1 MQISQ
6 GTKLVVQI
14 RLVPTL
20 YSVLVESRQVAVG
33 RKFSE
38 IDLHHHGDACGRRSM
53 RRICEKLHQ
62 RGVMQA
68 EVYLVQ
74 RVVCGARRVDWAGVR
89 CPKEDVDI
97 NKRGEDKREEA
108 NNIGENGFMDCR
120 RILGRGREA
129 VDNIDRPKEVEML
142 QLVQGDAGCAV
153 DCAWGYIEIYLL
165 GLGAR
170 TVSIS
175 PAGRT

>member
-20 YSVLVESRQVAVG
+20 YRVIVESRQVAVG
-33 RKFSE
+33 RKMSE
-38 IDLHHHGDACGRRSM
+38 LELQHHGDACGRRSVG
-53 RRICEKLHQ
+53 RICEKLHQ
-62 RGVMQA
+62 HGVMQA

-74 RVVCGARRVDWAGVR
+74 RVVCGSRRVDWAGVR

-108 NNIGENGFMDCR
+108 NNIGENGFLDCR
-120 RILGRGREA
+120 RILGRVGEA
-129 VDNIDRPKEVEML
+129 VDNMDRPKEVEVL
-142 QLVQGDAGCAV
+142 QLVQGGAGCAV
-153 DCAWGYIEIYLL
+153 ECAWGYVEIYLL
-165 GLGAR
+165 GSGAR